1 MKIEVI
7 GRAITKEEQLEIGR
21 LLLKAGYTVAIR
33 RGKNQDNKSV
43 DVIDY
48 EMRDE
53 NVKAIQ
59 RDEEDRRNGIL

>member
-1 MKIEVI
+1 MKINIV

-21 LLLKAGYTVAIR
+21 LLLKAGYTVTI
-33 RGKNQDNKSV
+33 GKEKSRDNKSV
-43 DVIDY
+43 DVIQY